1 MQKRSDLRRCKRL
14 VVKIGSSLLTDS
26 GRGLNKPAIREWVR
40 QIAAIRKCGT
50 VILLVSSGSV
60 AEGMCRLGWTARPKS
75 LHALQAAAS
84 VGQMGLVQAYE
95 SYFQDHGLHTAQVLL
110 THDDLS
116 NRKRYLNARST
127 LLSLLEY
134 GVVPV
139 INENDTVA
147 TEEIQ
152 FGDNDTLA
160 ALVANLIEAEL
171 MVILTDQAG
180 LFDQDPGLNPDA
192 RLIDEI
198 EITDSRLHAMAGGSR
213 SGLGRGGMITKV
225 KAAAVAAR
233 SGAATL
239 IASGMEADVLTR
251 ILAAEKV
258 GTFLIPDSE
267 PLDAR
272 KRWLAG
278 QLQIKGR
285 LVIDTGAV
293 AVLRS
298 SGKSLLP
305 VGVVGVEGKFS
316 RGDLV
321 ACFDRTGTEIAR
333 GLVNYA
339 AEEAQKIKGQA
350 SSRIEALLGYVG
362 EAELIHRNNLV
373 LV

>member
-1 MQKRSDLRRCKRL
+1 
-14 VVKIGSSLLTDS
+14 
-26 GRGLNKPAIREWVR
+26 
-40 QIAAIRKCGT
+40 
-50 VILLVSSGSV
+50 
-60 AEGMCRLGWTARPKS
+60 
-75 LHALQAAAS
+75 
-84 VGQMGLVQAYE
+84 
-95 SYFQDHGLHTAQVLL
+95 
-110 THDDLS
+110 
-116 NRKRYLNARST
+116 
-127 LLSLLEY
+127 
-134 GVVPV
+134 
-139 INENDTVA
+139 
-147 TEEIQ
+147 
-152 FGDNDTLA
+152 
-160 ALVANLIEAEL
+160 
-171 MVILTDQAG
+171 
-180 LFDQDPGLNPDA
+180 
-192 RLIDEI
+192 
-198 EITDSRLHAMAGGSR
+198 
-213 SGLGRGGMITKV
+213 
-225 KAAAVAAR
+225 
-233 SGAATL
+233 
-239 IASGMEADVLTR
+239 LTR
-251 ILAAEKV
+251 ILAAEAV